1 MPPEF
6 VLDLQ
11 SVECRHDEQMVVE
24 GISLQLKPGESA
36 CLLGPSGCGKT
47 TLLRAIAGLEPIYQG
62 IITIH
67 DQVCSSP
74 SAMVPPEKRHLGLV
88 FQDHALFPHLSIADN
103 VGFGLRELS
112 RHAKTQRIE
121 ECLELVGL
129 AGLGERFPHQISGGQ
144 QQRVALARTIAPKP
158 KLILLDEPFSSLDTH
173 LRRALAREL
182 KQLLKAQGIAS
193 LLVTHDQQEAFAMA
207 DYIGVMHQGQLLQWD
222 TPYNLYHQPADPQIA
237 SFIGDGHFISGVIH
251 KDMSQEEH
259 SEDQT
264 PIVSTVLGDFPIA
277 NIDNY
282 SFTHGEAKPE
292 HHSLPEQTPG
302 QYQFA
307 DHETV
312 LVLMRPDDITPNPSS
327 SLRARVLHKVFRGA
341 IIEYELE
348 LANKEVLK
356 ALFASHHDYPL
367 TQDIGLD
374 LDVKHLI
381 VYPNRIEL

>member
-1 MPPEF
+1 MNQAPILE
-6 VLDLQ
+6 LNQ
-11 SVECRHDEQMVVE
+11 VECRHDDQLVVD
-24 GISLQLKPGESA
+24 GIGFSLLAGESA

-62 IITIH
+62 EIRIH
-67 DQVCSSP
+67 GNLCSS
-74 SAMVPPEKRHLGLV
+74 ANKFTPPEKRHLGLV

-103 VGFGLRELS
+103 VGFGLRKLS
-112 RHAKTQRIE
+112 HQDKTSRVQ

-129 AGLGERFPHQISGGQ
+129 EGLGERFPHQISGGQ

-158 KLILLDEPFSSLDTH
+158 KLILLDEAFSSLDTH
-173 LRRALAREL
+173 LRRSLAREL
-182 KQLLKAQGIAS
+182 KQLLKSQGIAS

-237 SFIGDGHFISGVIH
+237 AFIGDGHFINGVIH

-259 SEDQT
+259 SADDT
-264 PIVSTVLGDFPIA
+264 PIVSTALGDFPIA
-277 NIDNY
+277 NVLNNL
-282 SFTHGEAKPE
+282 AKDKSE
-292 HHSLPEQTPG
+292 NGFDETDSDR
-302 QYQFA
+302 YYFS
-307 DHETV
+307 DHEAV
-312 LVLMRPDDITPNPSS
+312 LVLMRPDDITPNQSS
-327 SLRARVLHKVFRGA
+327 SLRAKVTHKVFRGA

-348 LANKEVLK
+348 LPNKETLK

-374 LDVKHLI
+374 LDVQHLI
-381 VYPNRIEL
+381 VYPNKITL